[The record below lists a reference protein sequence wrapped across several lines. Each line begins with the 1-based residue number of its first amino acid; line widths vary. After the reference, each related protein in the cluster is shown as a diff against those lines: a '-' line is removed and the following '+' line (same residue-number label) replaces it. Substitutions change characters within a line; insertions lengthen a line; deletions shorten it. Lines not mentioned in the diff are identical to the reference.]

1 MGKMQQPY
9 DDFDDFNNFDDP
21 DGYIHSL
28 KKGELDESKVYF
40 HGKKLAE
47 KLVYFLVFVVTFI
60 AASILFISCRII
72 SRADVES
79 TQPSIV
85 IPLPTTSPTP
95 MGEVRYIVLED
106 GSVYCESNCVIT
118 QDIVNNPVPS
128 PIPSPIPIP
137 AAPPPAPS
145 SLRCQLIQDFDVMPY
160 LYNEVPVYDP
170 NSPSWFMEDIPGWPI
185 GAATKASGPIDIQ
198 GISQDGQF
206 LLITIEEGQG
216 WTPYTVTVD
225 IDPPGCQ
232 PTVLPNPFSDVCILR
247 LRASFGFFNPK
258 GKPLFWNS
266 CPK

>member
-1 MGKMQQPY
+1 MGKMQQPH
-9 DDFDDFNNFDDP
+9 DDFVDYNYYDE
-21 DGYIHSL
+21 YINSL
-28 KKGELDESKVYF
+28 KKGEPDESTVYF

-47 KLVYFLVFVVTFI
+47 KLVYLLVFVAAFI
-60 AASILFISCRII
+60 IASIVFSSCRII

-79 TQPSIV
+79 TQPSSIA

-95 MGEVRYIVLED
+95 IGEVRYIVLED
-106 GSVYCESNCVIT
+106 GSVYCEANCVINT

-137 AAPPPAPS
+137 TMPPPSPS

-170 NSPSWFMEDIPGWPI
+170 NSPSWFERDIPGWPI

-232 PTVLPNPFSDVCILR
+232 PPVFPNPFPDICVLR
-247 LRASFGFFNPK
+247 LRASGGFFDSN
-258 GKPLFWNS
+258 GEPLFWNS